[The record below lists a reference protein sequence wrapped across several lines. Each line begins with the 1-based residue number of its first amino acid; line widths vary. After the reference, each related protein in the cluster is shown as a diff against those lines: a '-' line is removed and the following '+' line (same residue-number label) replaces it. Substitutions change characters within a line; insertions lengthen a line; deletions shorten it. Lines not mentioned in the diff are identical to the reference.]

1 METENTIKQYNEQRG
16 SYCGTLGE
24 IVKEVVEEILNV
36 IDDDL
41 YKLAEDVLGGNYS
54 NVEIADRLQDIRQKI

>member
-1 METENTIKQYNEQRG
+1 METEKYIEQYNEQRT

-24 IVKEVVEEILNV
+24 IVKDVVEEILNV

-41 YKLAEDVLGGNYS
+41 YRLAEDVLGGNYS
-54 NVEIADRLQDIRQKI
+54 NVEIADRLQDIRKKI

>member
-1 METENTIKQYNEQRG
+1 METEKIIKQYNEQRG

-24 IVKEVVEEILNV
+24 IVKDVVEEILNA

-41 YKLAEDVLGGNYS
+41 YRLAEDVLGGNYS
-54 NVEIADRLQDIRQKI
+54 NVEIADRLQDIRKNI